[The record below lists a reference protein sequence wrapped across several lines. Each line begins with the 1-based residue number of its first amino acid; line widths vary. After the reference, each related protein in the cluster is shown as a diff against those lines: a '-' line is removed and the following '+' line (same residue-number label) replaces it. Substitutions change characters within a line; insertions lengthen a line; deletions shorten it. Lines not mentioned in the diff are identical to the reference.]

1 MINYNGQIL
10 NYNSQVG
17 QDKFV
22 LSVLKNK
29 KNGYFIE
36 IGSNDPKLINNTFIL
51 EKDFNWSGIM
61 VEYDGKWYSCY

>member
-29 KNGYFIE
+29 KMV
-36 IGSNDPKLINNTFIL
+36 IL
-51 EKDFNWSGIM
+51 LKSVQMIQ
-61 VEYDGKWYSCY
+61 S